1 MKKKKQISHSLND
14 LVDKLSG
21 VLTHKREDDDLITLT
36 DKIIFIAEP
45 FIQLESEI

>member
-21 VLTHKREDDDLITLT
+21 VLTHKREDDDLIT
-36 DKIIFIAEP
+36 EP